1 MEEQFKK
8 RRREIEAAIFIVIII
23 FSLYYFSVPILKL
36 VSLKREITQIKRE
49 MEIEREEIVRLK
61 NELIESKTDEYVER
75 WAKENLKMVKDG
87 EKIYIVKDKD

>member
-8 RRREIEAAIFIVIII
+8 RRREIEIAIFIVIII
-23 FSLYYFSVPILKL
+23 FSLYYFSAPILKL
-36 VSLKREITQIKRE
+36 VSLKREITQIKRK

-75 WAKENLKMVKDG
+75 WAKENLKMVKGG
-87 EKIYIVKDKD
+87 EKIYIIKKGN